1 MMNRLYTVLLPTA
14 KTLGRGVD
22 SSHIIF
28 YLTEQPISIRDIH
41 GTFQI
46 LRMKKTEN
54 RALNSLGMT
63 LQTVTIYGMQ
73 RNII

>member
-1 MMNRLYTVLLPTA
+1 MIIRLYTVLLLGA
-14 KTLGRGVD
+14 KTLSRGVD
-22 SSHIIF
+22 SSHITF
-28 YLTEQPISIRDIH
+28 CRTEQPISIRDTH

-54 RALNSLGMT
+54 RVLNSLGMT
-63 LQTVTIYGMQ
+63 LPTVTIYGMQ